1 MSSLYI
7 SLGAVPVGGNIPHTI
22 VARLFF
28 SEFLMIARNR
38 KEFNFSCIVTMEIRV
53 DSEMQYIVGFYTLC
67 VSGISVCIQCNVY
80 LRVYTCV
87 SSGTI
92 GQ

>member
-1 MSSLYI
+1 M
-7 SLGAVPVGGNIPHTI
+7 PVGGDIPHTI

-28 SEFLMIARNR
+28 SEFLRIARNR

-67 VSGISVCIQCNVY
+67 VSGISVYNVY
-80 LRVYTCV
+80 SAMYT
-87 SSGTI
+87 
-92 GQ
+92 